1 MRTVRET
8 LTLRRRSGAAKQH
21 DERRFSSTGVLMT
34 REEEEAWMAERQR
47 EIERLQERKN
57 VRRGTPSRGTSAL
70 SSYAPHDREDVSLT
84 PVILEAVGELSD
96 EKAETEGPKESSD
109 SSSEGGSDVCE
120 HEKAAEQV
128 SVVEEEQVQARAPS
142 MMETASCY
150 STPSGGDEDE
160 RDFTFMDTE
169 TDDDSWKTE
178 DERNIQ
184 PTTSYLFIH

>member
-96 EKAETEGPKESSD
+96 EKAESERQSSD
-109 SSSEGGSDVCE
+109 SSNEGGSDVFE
-120 HEKAAEQV
+120 HEKTAEQV
-128 SVVEEEQVQARAPS
+128 SVAEEEQVQARAPS
-142 MMETASCY
+142 MVETASCY
-150 STPSGGDEDE
+150 STPSGGDEDD
-160 RDFTFMDTE
+160 RGFTFMDTE